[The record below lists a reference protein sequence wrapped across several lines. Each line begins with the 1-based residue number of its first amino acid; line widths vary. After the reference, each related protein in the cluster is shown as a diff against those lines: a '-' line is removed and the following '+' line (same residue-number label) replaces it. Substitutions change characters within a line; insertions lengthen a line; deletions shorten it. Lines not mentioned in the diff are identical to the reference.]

1 MIRTEIIEVTV
12 EDSVILR
19 IIVLSLKTTPK
30 DETTA
35 DPDLCI
41 TKDKTYYVVLINVFK
56 NKCDVNI
63 SHPELRQEKAN
74 RDTVKPVK

>member
-1 MIRTEIIEVTV
+1 MVML
-12 EDSVILR
+12 S
-19 IIVLSLKTTPK
+19 SLKKTPK
-30 DETTA
+30 DKTTA

-41 TKDKTYYVVLINVFK
+41 TKEKTYYHVLINVFK
-56 NKCDVNI
+56 NKCVVNI